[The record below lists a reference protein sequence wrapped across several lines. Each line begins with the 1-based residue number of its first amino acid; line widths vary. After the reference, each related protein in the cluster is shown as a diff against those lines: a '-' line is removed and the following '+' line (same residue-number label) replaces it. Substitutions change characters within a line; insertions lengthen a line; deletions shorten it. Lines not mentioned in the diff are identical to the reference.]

1 MQHLQPQS
9 LLQGGKY
16 RIERFIS
23 AGGFGCTYE
32 GLHVLLK
39 KRVAIK
45 EFFVKDFCNRDES
58 TAAVS
63 IGITSKTALVHKL
76 KNKFIEEAQSVCAL
90 KHSNIVNVYD
100 VFEENGTAYYVMDYI
115 SGMSLNDIVKKNGA
129 MGEEKAMRYILQVAD
144 ALKYVHSRNRLH
156 LDVKPG
162 NVMIDEDDNAILIDF
177 GASKQYDEEAGEN
190 TSTLMGKTPGF
201 APLEQMGNDVVKFYP
216 STDIYALGATLYK
229 LLTGITPPSATLL
242 ASGEELQPM
251 PSSISENVR
260 NAVYKAMQTNKNKR
274 PQSIDEFSTL
284 LFTSKKDTEI
294 VIKPI
299 IDEKGELKEDTIL
312 AKENQE
318 GATLEEVLFCKKYG
332 LSTNINIAVDLGLSV
347 KWATHNINAKS
358 PAGTGTLIGWGQ
370 HMENDQ
376 HQKFENHY
384 SDVEEYI
391 SGTCYD
397 YCMYHNPNW
406 RMPTKQEFNE
416 LSEKCNWN
424 LIIEGSIQ
432 GFLIK
437 SRTNGNAI
445 FLRMAGIKE
454 NNLARSYNWGYYW
467 TGTKSL
473 IENNAV
479 CFAFS
484 SYWKAEHYYPVNFK
498 LAIRPVCNE

>member
-1 MQHLQPQS
+1 M
-9 LLQGGKY
+9 
-16 RIERFIS
+16 
-23 AGGFGCTYE
+23 
-32 GLHVLLK
+32 LLK

-115 SGMSLNDIVKKNGA
+115 SGLSLNDIVKKNGA
-129 MGEEKAMRYILQVAD
+129 MSEEKAMRYILQVAD

-251 PSSISENVR
+251 PSSISENVC

-274 PQSIDEFSTL
+274 PQSIDEFFQILNTPAEDDHTVFGEEEENKDEDKTEVTVGKEEKSKPA
-284 LFTSKKDTEI
+284 TSKLPKN
-294 VIKPI
+294 I
-299 IDEKGELKEDTIL
+299 I
-312 AKENQE
+312 
-318 GATLEEVLFCKKYG
+318 
-332 LSTNINIAVDLGLSV
+332 IAVVGIVALAIIGGIIGYNVYNEPKDKVIVDDTTTIKQVHKAISQIKEHVTGQTF
-347 KWATHNINAKS
+347 KDAKGRDFS
-358 PAGTGTLIGWGQ
+358 YTGEVVDGKPNGKGTGIYSYGTYTGEYQNGVK
-370 HMENDQ
+370 HGEG
-376 HQKFENHY
+376 KFESKDGSNKFEGSFY
-384 SDVEEYI
+384 DDKYNKGTLTMSDGSYYVGTFSGGQPYNGKWYDKNGKFDSDVVK
-391 SGTCYD
+391 G
-397 YCMYHNPNW
+397 
-406 RMPTKQEFNE
+406 Q
-416 LSEKCNWN
+416 
-424 LIIEGSIQ
+424 
-432 GFLIK
+432 
-437 SRTNGNAI
+437 
-445 FLRMAGIKE
+445 
-454 NNLARSYNWGYYW
+454 
-467 TGTKSL
+467 
-473 IENNAV
+473 
-479 CFAFS
+479 
-484 SYWKAEHYYPVNFK
+484 
-498 LAIRPVCNE
+498 